1 MEVIE
6 WKMDEGALLM
16 GHICSKIFT
25 ADDIPAISELIFY
38 FPLDDAGYF
47 AVLLRLEYALDI
59 SNFLNSRVRNANNDA
74 FLFRGHIRV
83 SDEDFFA
90 RSVSVLLIIDLNLLL
105 VSSDVGHQL
114 YNLTL

>member
-25 ADDIPAISELIFY
+25 ADDIPTVAELIFY

-47 AVLLRLEYALDI
+47 AVLLRLENTLEI
-59 SNFLNSRVRNANNDA
+59 SNFFNSWVRNANNNA
-74 FLFRGHIRV
+74 FLFRSHIGV
-83 SDEDFFA
+83 PDEDFLA

-105 VSSDVGHQL
+105 VGSDVGHQL